1 MSPNKGAWLV
11 GQLWSV
17 ETCSLHFKACSL
29 FRQPHKLRSFL
40 DKAAAV
46 AANIVHNLVK
56 KGIWMSLDRN
66 LEGYFSSREK
76 QFLNDI
82 VANGRNGI
90 DVDKL
95 VFSTIDY
102 SLFFFFRLVFPVFTE
117 WGFHWFAGYERVG
130 RVSLLTSAMGICPCR
145 CCCALWIYNSRRS
158 SQSYVLV
165 KDFPSTFDIGYEL
178 AHVECGRLTHAPDDV
193 GCGLWAMGAGC
204 VIAVVSYGHLHL
216 PMLLRPLNL

>member
-90 DVDKL
+90 DVDK
-95 VFSTIDY
+95 FDY
-102 SLFFFFRLVFPVFTE
+102 IVRDTR
-117 WGFHWFAGYERVG
+117 A
-130 RVSLLTSAMGICPCR
+130 
-145 CCCALWIYNSRRS
+145 CALGCIFQFQRFCYLHTLGFLSSNSHVVS
-158 SQSYVLV
+158 VMFEV
-165 KDFPSTFDIGYEL
+165 PSTFDIGYEL